1 MSTTVNKF
9 RKTSAAPT
17 VYRGKVYFPI
27 YEPNRNACKLG
38 TAYVCAYDD
47 ECGSLDTL
55 HIDSSV
61 TEGTCYEVGAGILSK
76 LVVFGGRMFANLAG
90 PDETEKT
97 LVQIL
102 ASDKQFRSFRDS
114 WRENY

>member
-1 MSTTVNKF
+1 
-9 RKTSAAPT
+9 
-17 VYRGKVYFPI
+17 
-27 YEPNRNACKLG
+27 
-38 TAYVCAYDD
+38 
-47 ECGSLDTL
+47 
-55 HIDSSV
+55 
-61 TEGTCYEVGAGILSK
+61 
-76 LVVFGGRMFANLAG
+76 MFANLAG

>member
-1 MSTTVNKF
+1 M
-9 RKTSAAPT
+9 
-17 VYRGKVYFPI
+17 
-27 YEPNRNACKLG
+27 
-38 TAYVCAYDD
+38 
-47 ECGSLDTL
+47 

-61 TEGTCYEVGAGILSK
+61 AEGKCFEVGTGIFSK
-76 LVVFGGRMFANLAG
+76 LVVFGSRMFANLAG
-90 PDETEKT
+90 PDSTEDT